1 MIDFGRRA
9 ILSLR
14 QNLIS
19 RIQEHDNTD
28 FTINIKNW
36 WVKLF
41 QVKFITLEIEVII
54 IDDMDNEV
62 ILPKDQQIRSDF
74 LERGHHKRCCKSAIK
89 RNEATNCPV

>member
-28 FTINIKNW
+28 LYNKYKEL
-36 WVKLF
+36 VG
-41 QVKFITLEIEVII
+41 EIISGEVHHIRNREVII

-74 LERGHHKRCCKSAIK
+74 FRKEIL
-89 RNEATNCPV
+89 